1 MQRRGKVREKMG
13 GKGEIMVERRVAAA
27 NDGMKVEDAMA
38 CRLPYDK
45 MKSISTGDILDTSGN
60 AGWLLKCTSP
70 DSIERRVLRGVGAV
84 PGDYHF
90 TVRHSLVS
98 VYSRT
103 SVKRVRVSRVRS
115 HGMPHRN
122 AT

>member
-1 MQRRGKVREKMG
+1 MRLSG
-13 GKGEIMVERRVAAA
+13 GAAA
-27 NDGMKVEDAMA
+27 NDGVKVEDAMA

-70 DSIERRVLRGVGAV
+70 DSIERRVLCGVGAV

-90 TVRHSLVS
+90 TVCHSLNRARQLYKNIS
-98 VYSRT
+98 MLFLFP
-103 SVKRVRVSRVRS
+103 VKRDLLF
-115 HGMPHRN
+115 
-122 AT
+122 TDI